1 MGMVKLEPKC
11 SKIVNGV
18 SFDPNPNW
26 SFKEL
31 LSELNSLESK
41 PFTKSPSREI
51 RGVRKRE
58 KIEKKAFVMRVCDLD
73 FVESDCED
81 EIDSG
86 SLVPSSKFVYISDSE
101 DSEDEAMQPL
111 QVAFPHK
118 MGVAEGAFHE
128 LTHEHKLGVKEE
140 QRNQVTAIEAQL
152 VAMKEKYTSEYAQS
166 LKTIDANREMDRK
179 RDTHYQRKIAVD
191 LDNHLTAIQRDH
203 AHRSQIEERRIR
215 DDAAVEEAKRK
226 EKALHE
232 ENLRQQ
238 KAKAEEEARRE
249 AARRVEESKIAEEA
263 EKAKEAAEKLA
274 KEKSA
279 AASAATQNVLSTSP
293 AADVPI
299 QSTGNLI
306 RAIANA
312 LKLEEKRLQ
321 IYKEL
326 EERNQSILSG
336 VNMDL
341 RPKEREIARRIKQ
354 ISGSHESVRSKAS
367 ELLKIFNDPALP
379 QSVTVAMFAK
389 KVIAIFET
397 PNANFNTSAF
407 ACGHVIVYVSAQIPV
422 VMNLLLAELHKVCMY
437 TVPKHVTNSK
447 TAFQT
452 KERYCKAIGFR
463 EEDGNLE
470 SMDQYLE
477 RLRSYMKL
485 YGALVQTEVQGVQNL
500 HGLEEG
506 WTWLAWFL
514 NALPATLL
522 TAVAL
527 EAFLRMAGFALYR
540 KYKDQFRKVLNAIS
554 REFVHKL
561 KASGKPE
568 ISSVITRLEDYINS
582 NRFLEEP
589 EGWRLKDTLLSHN
602 ADFESQDDGRQQY
615 QQSSYRQQPQYQQ
628 YQQSSFRQYY

>member
-1 MGMVKLEPKC
+1 MIKLEPKC
-11 SKIVNGV
+11 AKNVGGI

-26 SFKEL
+26 SFKHL

-41 PFTKSPSREI
+41 SFVKSPFREI
-51 RGVRKRE
+51 RGQRRKE
-58 KIEKKAFVMRVCDLD
+58 KVEAKGFVMRVCDLD
-73 FVESDCED
+73 FVDSDCED
-81 EIDSG
+81 EADSR

-101 DSEDEAMQPL
+101 DSEDEEPMQPL
-111 QVAFPHK
+111 QVALPHK
-118 MGVAEGAFHE
+118 MGVTEGAFLE
-128 LTHEHKLGVKEE
+128 LTHEHELGVKEE
-140 QRNQVTAIEAQL
+140 QRNQVTAIEAEL
-152 VAMKEKYTSEYAQS
+152 VAIREKYTSEYAQS
-166 LKTIDANREMDRK
+166 LKAIDANREMDRK

-203 AHRSQIEERRIR
+203 AQRSQIEERKIR

-238 KAKAEEEARRE
+238 KANAEEQARRE
-249 AARRVEESKIAEEA
+249 AAKKAEELKLA
-263 EKAKEAAEKLA
+263 EEVERAKEAAEKLA
-274 KEKSA
+274 NEKSTASNLLRA
-279 AASAATQNVLSTSP
+279 AE
-293 AADVPI
+293 
-299 QSTGNLI
+299 
-306 RAIANA
+306 NA
-312 LKLEEKRLQ
+312 LKIEEKRLQ
-321 IYKEL
+321 IYKEI

-336 VNMDL
+336 SNMDL

-354 ISGSHESVRSKAS
+354 ISGSHESVRSRAS
-367 ELLKIFNDPALP
+367 DLLKIFNDPSIP

-389 KVIAIFET
+389 KVISIFET

-407 ACGHVIVYVSAQIPV
+407 ACGHVIVYVSAQVPV

-437 TVPKHVTNSK
+437 TVPKHVTYSK
-447 TAFQT
+447 AAFQT
-452 KERYCKAIGFR
+452 KESYWRSIGFR

-470 SMDQYLE
+470 SLDQYLE
-477 RLRSYMKL
+477 RLKSYMKL
-485 YGALVQTEVQGVQNL
+485 YGALIQTEVQGVQNM

-514 NALPATLL
+514 NALPATLP

-540 KYKDQFRKVLNAIS
+540 KYKDQFRKILNAIS
-554 REFVHKL
+554 HEFVHKL

-568 ISSVITRLEDYINS
+568 INSIITRLDDYIKS
-582 NRFLEEP
+582 NNFLEEP
-589 EGWRLKDTLLSHN
+589 EGWRLRDTLLSHN
-602 ADFESQDDGRQQY
+602 AEFESQDGGQQQY
-615 QQSSYRQQPQYQQ
+615 PQSSYRQPQ